1 MIAYDPDALNFTPAT
16 ADESSDLQMSADLRP
31 SPATSFLNQNPSQ
44 RSVVSSI
51 SSADGLINPTHLS
64 VEASKDAETT
74 NSDTIPPSVG
84 ASDVVP
90 VPMGEPEAVGSV
102 VPTFQVL
109 ANSSLPM
116 NLPLPANLGLP
127 SMAPLLA
134 APANL
139 GLTVD
144 SDGPQV
150 TSRKGTIMRPNPQS
164 TTAR

>member
-1 MIAYDPDALNFTPAT
+1 MIAYDHDVLNSTPAT
-16 ADESSDLQMSADLRP
+16 AGG
-31 SPATSFLNQNPSQ
+31 LN
-44 RSVVSSI
+44 
-51 SSADGLINPTHLS
+51 NPTHLS
-64 VEASKDAETT
+64 VEASKDAKTT
-74 NSDTIPPSVG
+74 TLEPVNSNTIPSSVG

-90 VPMGEPEAVGSV
+90 VPMGEPEAIRVGSV

-109 ANSSLPM
+109 VNSSLPM

-127 SMAPLLA
+127 LMAPLLA
-134 APANL
+134 ASANL

-144 SDGPQV
+144 SDSPQV